1 MSSPA
6 GNDSSEE
13 NTQKLRR
20 DYRQDHELHRQSD
33 FSPSPPSLER
43 QSNDIQG
50 HHAEIT
56 LTQRMLSASIG
67 NFFTSVLGTAQ
78 CTTLIDLPPNLGITT
93 CCREVFWV
101 GNTSPFCIAE
111 IPVTPAHSLAPER
124 TRACVVEAS
133 QRNSF
138 TSTFDGLRKIAR
150 NEGALAL
157 WRGLSPTLV
166 MGVPANVIYFTG
178 YDWLRLDPRSPFYNY
193 VPDSYAPLICGSA
206 ARTLAAT
213 SISPIEMFRT
223 RLQATSGHSGQKG
236 HFNDTLRGL
245 WRLTQTH
252 GYTALWRGL
261 PLTLWRDVPFSG
273 MYWFGYE
280 WMRNTLT
287 DWRAR
292 SFQSSLLR
300 PRESTGEHHNLS
312 VRQAEQSE
320 QTGAATFVDSFV
332 SGAVSGSIAA
342 LITTP
347 FDIGKT
353 RQQVFEQG
361 IHLSARRQPQASLFD
376 LSNAVVTKSL
386 SELRPEQL
394 SMPKFLVHIFREEGV
409 AGLLRGWF
417 PRCLKVAPSCGIM
430 ISSYEICKRL
440 ARQYNERNS
449 DEDVEL

>member
-1 MSSPA
+1 MRVRLQSQAPNPTISLRSSHPTNA
-6 GNDSSEE
+6 
-13 NTQKLRR
+13 T
-20 DYRQDHELHRQSD
+20 
-33 FSPSPPSLER
+33 SPLLFKE
-43 QSNDIQG
+43 
-50 HHAEIT
+50 
-56 LTQRMLSASIG
+56 
-67 NFFTSVLGTAQ
+67 
-78 CTTLIDLPPNLGITT
+78 LPPNIGITS

-111 IPVTPAHSLAPER
+111 SPFSAAHSFSQESN
-124 TRACVVEAS
+124 ACIAEVT
-133 QRNSF
+133 QRSYF

-150 NEGALAL
+150 NEGAFAL

-178 YDWLRLDPRSPFYNY
+178 YDWLRLDHRSPFYNY
-193 VPDSYAPLICGSA
+193 VPDYYAPLLCGSV

-223 RLQATSGHSGQKG
+223 RLQATAGRNGQKG
-236 HFNDTLRGL
+236 HFKDTLRGL
-245 WRLTQTH
+245 WRLTQAN

-280 WMRNTLT
+280 WMRNAIT
-287 DWRAR
+287 DWRSR
-292 SFQSSLLR
+292 SIQSSILR
-300 PRESTGEHHNLS
+300 SHERTGEHHNLI

-320 QTGAATFVDSFV
+320 QTSATTFIDSFV

-353 RQQVFEQG
+353 RQQVFEHG
-361 IHLSARRQPQASLFD
+361 NDSSVTRLSTTPGSRPITLLFSKPKVD
-376 LSNAVVTKSL
+376 
-386 SELRPEQL
+386 LRPEQL
-394 SMPKFLVHIFREEGV
+394 SIPKFLLHIFREEGI

-430 ISSYEICKRL
+430 ISSYELCKKL
-440 ARQYNERNS
+440 AQQYNERS
-449 DEDVEL
+449 GESHEAL